1 MNVEEYVKARA
12 KSDAAFAALIL
23 AIQELERRMAKAAA
37 TAIGSLDT
45 TGGVLVNSDANIN
58 GALRVI
64 DAMKAELAGDPWFN
78 AVSDYLESLDET
90 AERIIKYGVKL
101 GDIDEAPIRGITRN
115 YKMLLGDLLT
125 DANTHASTLWIPTYQ
140 TVTGAITGPDGTV
153 ASAVEAVTTLT
164 TGDDDTL
171 GRIESELSRPVGDAR
186 MVQERASTQ
195 VIAQQLDVQFYFY
208 QGSEIDTTREF
219 CADRNDKAWHIKEI
233 ESWASLDWDGKK
245 PETNKGNIIEL
256 LGGYE
261 CRHVMLPIAKRD
273 VPAVDLERM
282 RSKGYI

>member
-1 MNVEEYVKARA
+1 MTVEEYVKSRS

-37 TAIGSLDT
+37 TAIASLDS
-45 TGGVLVNSDANIN
+45 TGGVLVKSDANIN

-64 DAMKAELAGDPWFN
+64 DAMKAELAGDPWFD
-78 AVSDYLESLDET
+78 AVSDYLESLDDR
-90 AERIIKYGVKL
+90 AERIIKYGNTL
-101 GDIDEAPIRGITRN
+101 GDIDDGPIKTIGRN

-125 DANTHASTLWIPTYQ
+125 SPNTHASTLWIPTYQ
-140 TVTGAITGPDGTV
+140 SVSGAV
-153 ASAVEAVTTLT
+153 ASEATAASAIEAVSTLAI
-164 TGDDDTL
+164 GDDDTL

-186 MVQERASTQ
+186 MVQERTSTQ

-219 CADRNDKAWHIKEI
+219 CANRNDKAWHIKEI

-245 PETNKGNIIEL
+245 PETNKGNILEL
-256 LGGYE
+256 LGGYG
-261 CRHVMLPIAKRD
+261 CRHIAVPIAKRD